1 MLIMKHHFIL
11 SIVFLN
17 CFICFSIKASAF
29 NLLETD
35 CTISSQIFFQ
45 EGLTKK
51 DVLNRI
57 KKVAAKQ
64 FEVKV
69 ETLTMK
75 TSFVKDFKADDLDM
89 VELVMAFEEE
99 FKIKIPDDQLETLT
113 TVQKAYDYIVKV
125 MKVKN

>member
-1 MLIMKHHFIL
+1 MKNQKQHFIL
-11 SIVFLN
+11 GIFFLN
-17 CFICFSIKASAF
+17 CFIGFSMKANAF
-29 NLLETD
+29 NLLNAE
-35 CTISSQIFFQ
+35 CIISSRTFFQ
-45 EGLTKK
+45 EELTKK
-51 DVLNRI
+51 DVLSRI

-64 FEVKV
+64 FEVKA
-69 ETLTMK
+69 ESMTMQ

-125 MKVKN
+125 MKVKK